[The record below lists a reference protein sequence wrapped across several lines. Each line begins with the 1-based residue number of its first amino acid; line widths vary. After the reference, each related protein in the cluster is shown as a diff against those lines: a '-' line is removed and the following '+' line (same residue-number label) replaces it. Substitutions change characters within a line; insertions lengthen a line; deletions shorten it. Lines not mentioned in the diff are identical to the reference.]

1 MERKEIIKSPGYW
14 TETYRLKL
22 HRLVLDYQ
30 QSHGNCTL
38 SKMCTDL
45 DIDKKRL
52 TDFLIE
58 DNDLLPLWDF
68 IEMSLK
74 LGKVPEITFTNIEG
88 YK

>member
-1 MERKEIIKSPGYW
+1 
-14 TETYRLKL
+14 
-22 HRLVLDYQ
+22 
-30 QSHGNCTL
+30 
-38 SKMCTDL
+38 MCTDL
-45 DIDKKRL
+45 NIDKKRL